1 MIKAKGNNYEVEQW
15 GRKVK
20 KAEAGQT
27 RKLPQIGFVQRFL
40 IAALALVAIAGR
52 YPIKRNRS
60 NSCDLH
66 Y

>member
-40 IAALALVAIAGR
+40 IAALALIAIAGR
-52 YPIKRNRS
+52 
-60 NSCDLH
+60 
-66 Y
+66 

>member
-27 RKLPQIGFVQRFL
+27 RKLPQIGFVKRTQSADRYAPVRTL
-40 IAALALVAIAGR
+40 SAPCKNEKAI
-52 YPIKRNRS
+52 IS
-60 NSCDLH
+60 
-66 Y
+66 